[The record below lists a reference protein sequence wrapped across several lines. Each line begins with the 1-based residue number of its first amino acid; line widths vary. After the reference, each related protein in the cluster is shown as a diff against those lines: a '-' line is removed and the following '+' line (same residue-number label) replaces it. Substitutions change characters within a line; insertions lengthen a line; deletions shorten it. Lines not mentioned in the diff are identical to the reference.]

1 MAGFP
6 KPCLEC
12 GKLSLGD
19 TRCETHR
26 LERLRLMEA
35 TRPQRKYKTKPK
47 REHYGGDYAK
57 RAKAVREAA
66 TYCHLCGDG
75 PRHNDPWTAD
85 HIIPGNPQSPLAPAH
100 RSCNSSRQ
108 RKPIENYYP
117 KDAPDSPRAQ

>member
-35 TRPQRKYKTKPK
+35 TRPKRKYKTKPK

-57 RAKAVREAA
+57 RAKAVRESA

-108 RKPIENYYP
+108 RKPIEDYYP
-117 KDAPDSPRAQ
+117 KDTPDTPWAQ